1 MIARTIEW
9 KDNKVLMIDQR
20 ELPAKYEKLTCS
32 TYHEVIDAIKNMAI
46 RGAPA
51 IGVAAAYG
59 MALAAHS
66 INTNNKS
73 DFLNRLNEARIAL
86 SSSRPTAINLFWALE
101 EIWKG
106 AVSSDEPVD
115 ELRKKILLNAESL
128 AQDDIKTNYLIGE
141 YGSTLFQDGDK
152 ILTHCNAGS
161 LATVFYGTAL
171 GVIRSAFKE
180 KKNIKVYIDETR
192 PVLQGA
198 RLTAW
203 ELQIEEIPVT
213 LICDSVAGFLMYQKK
228 IDKVI
233 LGADR
238 IAANGDIANK
248 IGTYSISVLAKTHN
262 IPFYVAAPTSTIDF
276 NIEDGK
282 GIPIEEREP
291 LEVTSIMGKKIAPDH
306 INVYNPA
313 FDITPNKN
321 ITAIITEYGIVEPP
335 YTKTLN
341 TLLTKNKKIKDW

>member
-1 MIARTIEW
+1 MVTRTIEW

-20 ELPAKYEKLTCS
+20 ELPARYEILTCS
-32 TYHEVIDAIKNMAI
+32 EYQEIIDAIKNLAI

-59 MALAAHS
+59 MALAAL
-66 INTNNKS
+66 NTNTENKS
-73 DFLNRLNEARIAL
+73 TFYSILEKAKTEL
-86 SSSRPTAINLFWALE
+86 SASRPTAINLFWSLE
-101 EIWKG
+101 EVWKVV
-106 AVSSDEPVD
+106 VSSDEPVD
-115 ELRKKILLNAESL
+115 ELKKKILLKAESL
-128 AQDDIKTNYLIGE
+128 AEEDIKTNYLIGE
-141 YGSTLFQDGDK
+141 YGATLFQDGDR

-161 LATVFYGTAL
+161 LATVYYGTAL
-171 GVIRSAFKE
+171 GVIRSVFKE
-180 KKNIKVYIDETR
+180 TKNIKVYIDETR

-203 ELQIEEIPVT
+203 ELQSEEIPVT
-213 LICDSVAGFLMYQKK
+213 LICDSVAGFLMYHKK

-248 IGTYSISVLAKTHN
+248 IGTYNISVLAKTHN

-282 GIPIEEREP
+282 GIPIEERDP
-291 LEVTSIMGKKIAPDH
+291 MEVTSIMGKKIAPDH

-313 FDITPNKN
+313 FDITPNEN
-321 ITAIITEYGIVEPP
+321 ITAIITEYGIAEPP
-335 YTKTLN
+335 YIRTLN
-341 TLLTKNKKIKDW
+341 NLLTKNKK

>member
-20 ELPAKYEKLTCS
+20 ELPAKYEMLTCS

-59 MALAAHS
+59 MALAAYS

-106 AVSSDEPVD
+106 VVSSDEPVD
-115 ELRKKILLNAESL
+115 ELRKKILLKAESL

-171 GVIRSAFKE
+171 GVIRSAFKK

-248 IGTYSISVLAKTHN
+248 IGTYSISVLAKTHK

-321 ITAIITEYGIVEPP
+321 ITAIITEHGIVEPP
-335 YTKTLN
+335 YIKTLN
-341 TLLTKNKKIKDW
+341 TLLTKNKR

>member
-20 ELPAKYEKLTCS
+20 ELPAKYEMLTCS
-32 TYHEVIDAIKNMAI
+32 TYYEVIDAIKNMAI

-66 INTNNKS
+66 INTKNKS
-73 DFLNRLNEARIAL
+73 DFLNRLKKAKIAL

-106 AVSSDEPVD
+106 VVSSDEPVD
-115 ELRKKILLNAESL
+115 ELKKKILLKAESL

-141 YGSTLFQDGDK
+141 YGSTLFQDGDR

-180 KKNIKVYIDETR
+180 KKNIKIYIDETR

-313 FDITPNKN
+313 FDITPNEN
-321 ITAIITEYGIVEPP
+321 ITAIITEYGIAEPP
-335 YTKTLN
+335 YIKTLN
-341 TLLTKNKKIKDW
+341 TLLTKNKR

>member
-1 MIARTIEW
+1 MITRTIEW

-20 ELPAKYEKLTCS
+20 ELPAKYEMLTCS
-32 TYHEVIDAIKNMAI
+32 TYHEVVDAIKNMAI

-59 MALAAHS
+59 MALAAYS
-66 INTNNKS
+66 INTKNKS

-101 EIWKG
+101 EIWNG
-106 AVSSDEPVD
+106 VVSSDEPVD
-115 ELRKKILLNAESL
+115 ELRKKILLKAESL

-238 IAANGDIANK
+238 IADNGDIANK

-321 ITAIITEYGIVEPP
+321 ITAIITEHGIVEPP
-335 YTKTLN
+335 YIKTLN
-341 TLLTKNKKIKDW
+341 TLLTKNKR